1 MKILVTCSGVAALL
15 GFPVLGLAQLPSQ
28 QTAQPPVPSQRTIEV
43 PKDLPPPVGEDMR
56 VNADD
61 LDTLLADGRVVFL
74 DVREPWEL
82 KEYGT
87 REGYINIPISQ
98 LEKRLSEL
106 PKDKAILTA

>member
-1 MKILVTCSGVAALL
+1 MKIVVICSGVASLL
-15 GFPVLGLAQLPSQ
+15 GFSVLGLAQPPSQ
-28 QTAQPPVPSQRTIEV
+28 QSAQPPVPSQRAIEV
-43 PKDLPPPVGEDMR
+43 PKDLPPPAGDDMR
-56 VNADD
+56 VNVDD
-61 LDTLLADGRVVFL
+61 IDALLADGRILFL

-98 LEKRLSEL
+98 LEKRLNEL